1 MSGQNYIGSKI
12 SLISLSDIR
21 YVGILHNINPVE
33 STVALQNVKSYGT
46 EGRKDS
52 PSEEI
57 PPSDNTFDY
66 VVFRGSDIKDL
77 QVFEAPP
84 SFQSEQQ
91 KKPVQQQQPKPV
103 VEPVVNAAPYDYPPS
118 NMAPYYSTPN
128 TYSNGKDNSADY
140 GTTYGTA
147 SNYWQGNG
155 NTTAYNPYVQQPRYQ
170 MPVPENYQAVP
181 SAPPAAAISGLN
193 MNDNGVSPPSK
204 KECKLEEE
212 KTVASPKKEVPAVNL
227 TPTSMQV
234 KVSQEKEEVAPVIEQ
249 VDEAL
254 LSSLVKQVADLDIKQ
269 PPIANKQK
277 SPMRQ
282 QKQQQQ
288 HAQPNGGHNTRV
300 AGGNSSNGSNSN
312 RGRRNSARN
321 PTKNN
326 STRTN
331 GNANSAW
338 EPNNINGNRGAN
350 NGRRNSSGN
359 IHRRNSG
366 IVIPKS
372 DFDFESSNAKFDKN
386 GVSAIDD
393 IGQQANEEEAIIIP
407 EADHFYDKKKS
418 FFDDISCES
427 NEYQKGNRGGKYKEE
442 SMLNLETFGQA
453 NPAGQNGKRNRHR
466 GGRGGRGRQ
475 QRTGRGKAPS
485 SGGNSNGQD
494 I

>member
-1 MSGQNYIGSKI
+1 
-12 SLISLSDIR
+12 
-21 YVGILHNINPVE
+21 
-33 STVALQNVKSYGT
+33 
-46 EGRKDS
+46 
-52 PSEEI
+52 
-57 PPSDNTFDY
+57 
-66 VVFRGSDIKDL
+66 
-77 QVFEAPP
+77 
-84 SFQSEQQ
+84 
-91 KKPVQQQQPKPV
+91 
-103 VEPVVNAAPYDYPPS
+103 
-118 NMAPYYSTPN
+118 MAPYYSTPN

-427 NEYQKGNRGGKYKEE
+427 NEYQKGYVQNINEGEIHVFTNRNTLGDLVIAEASTRKKVC
-442 SMLNLETFGQA
+442 S
-453 NPAGQNGKRNRHR
+453 
-466 GGRGGRGRQ
+466 
-475 QRTGRGKAPS
+475 
-485 SGGNSNGQD
+485 

>member
-12 SLISLSDIR
+12 SLVSLSDIR

-46 EGRKDS
+46 EGRKEN

-57 PPSDNTFDY
+57 PSSDNTFDY

-91 KKPVQQQQPKPV
+91 QQKPVQQQQQQPKPV
-103 VEPVVNAAPYDYPPS
+103 VEPAVNAVVF
-118 NMAPYYSTPN
+118 
-128 TYSNGKDNSADY
+128 SNGKDSSTDY
-140 GTTYGTA
+140 GATYGAA

-155 NTTAYNPYVQQPRYQ
+155 ITATAYNPYVQPPRYQ

-181 SAPPAAAISGLN
+181 SAPPAAAISDLN
-193 MNDNGVSPPSK
+193 MNENAVSPPSK
-204 KECKLEEE
+204 KEYKPEQE
-212 KTVASPKKEVPAVNL
+212 KTVASPKKEVPAVSL
-227 TPTSMQV
+227 SSTSMQV
-234 KVSQEKEEVAPVIEQ
+234 KVSQEKEEVAPAIGQ

-254 LSSLVKQVADLDIKQ
+254 LNSLVKQVSDLDIKR
-269 PPIANKQK
+269 PPIVNKQK
-277 SPMRQ
+277 PSIRQ
-282 QKQQQQ
+282 HKQQQQ
-288 HAQPNGGHNTRV
+288 PAQTNGSNNAQM
-300 AGGNSSNGSNSN
+300 AGGSNSNGSNGN
-312 RGRRNSARN
+312 RGRRSSARN
-321 PTKNN
+321 PTKNI

-331 GNANSAW
+331 GNVNSAW
-338 EPNNINGNRGAN
+338 EPNDANGNRN
-350 NGRRNSSGN
+350 VSNGHRNSSGN

-386 GVSAIDD
+386 GINTIDD
-393 IGQQANEEEAIIIP
+393 IGQANEEEAIVIP

-427 NEYQKGNRGGKYKEE
+427 KEYQKGSRGGKYKEE

-466 GGRGGRGRQ
+466 GGRGVGMREQIIGFWAHHGYIRYGAGFMKC
-475 QRTGRGKAPS
+475 TAVMKS
-485 SGGNSNGQD
+485 SNDNQY
-494 I
+494 